1 MITHKLITENLVGK
15 DYFVGDIHGELAL
28 LMRALQR
35 CRFDF
40 DQDRLFSVGDIIDRG
55 PQSLKTLE
63 LLNEKWFF
71 AVLGNHEE
79 MLLAEDGHA
88 FTDLHKK
95 TGGEWFYD
103 LKPEQQA
110 ACKSL
115 IKQQCSYALTI
126 DTALGSIGISH
137 ANAPADWR
145 IFTNSSASKS
155 TMDANLLDKVVWS
168 TAPYAQVRKGELS
181 LIANID
187 VTIHGH
193 VNCSQVVTNRNQ
205 LWIDTLRKT
214 KRLTV
219 LSAKQ
224 VFSII

>member
-1 MITHKLITENLVGK
+1 VIIHKCITENLTGK

-40 DQDRLFSVGDIIDRG
+40 DKDRLFSVGDMIDRG

-71 AVLGNHEE
+71 AVLGNHEA
-79 MLLAEDGHA
+79 MLLAEDDHA
-88 FTDLHKK
+88 FTALHKR

-103 LKPEQQA
+103 LKSEQQA
-110 ACKSL
+110 ACKAL
-115 IKQQCSYALTI
+115 INRQCSYVLTVK
-126 DTALGSIGISH
+126 TALGTIGISH
-137 ANAPADWR
+137 ANAPADWC
-145 IFTNSSASKS
+145 IFTDDN
-155 TMDANLLDKVVWS
+155 TIDLNLLDKMVWS

-187 VTIHGH
+187 VSIHGH

-224 VFSII
+224 VFSVI